1 MKKCCYWLFCMEG
14 IYMKHPNSSIFI
26 NLLMTT
32 KNLYF
37 FAQGERNC
45 IIMKFDY
52 KTMAISSLE
61 SLMEKWER
69 FFQEYCKDKIESAAL
84 LYPEKKSL
92 VLDYWDIDKYD
103 AELGEYLL
111 EKPYTAI
118 FTAEEALKRIDVAGE
133 APPLHFRVK
142 NLPETRKIEIRDLR
156 AIHLGKFIS
165 VSGLVKKVTEVRP
178 KLQDAAFQ
186 CRRCGAIIKVPQE
199 ENVLTEPAECYADQG
214 GCGRKSSFKLLTDKS
229 EFIDSQKIE
238 LQESP
243 EGLRGG
249 AQPMRLVIYLED
261 DLVGDVVPG
270 DRITVNGI
278 LRVQARR
285 TGKLKLTEFN
295 KVMDAVSIEI
305 KDQAFEEI
313 AISEEDEKKIKEV
326 SKDPMLYEKIRNSI
340 APTIYGLEMEKEALA
355 LQLFGGV
362 PKTMPDGTRIRGDIH
377 ILLVGDPG
385 TAKSQL
391 LRYISQLAPRSIYTS
406 GKSSSAA
413 GLTASAVRSDEF
425 GEGRWTLE
433 AGALVL
439 ADMGIA
445 CVDEL
450 DKMSPKDRDALH
462 QAMEQQEISI
472 AKAGINATLKSR
484 CALLGA
490 ANPKFGRFDEY
501 APIADQINIPPAL
514 LSRFDLIFPL
524 TDKPDREKDEA
535 LATHILEVHKYGEML
550 SHEKDLEI
558 DKIKPV
564 FDPEFLRKYIAYAK
578 RNVFPVLTEEAMEK
592 IREYYVEMRAR
603 AKETVPF
610 TPRQL
615 EAFVRIAEAS
625 ARMRLSNVVTA
636 EDAERAIK
644 IVEYYLRK
652 VGIEREMGEFNIDI
666 ITTGITK
673 TQKDKMRIITDIIRE
688 ICKETDAPAP
698 LEEIVARAEDEGI
711 DKATVEKLISKM
723 RKEGIIFEPKH
734 GKFRLTS
741 E

>member
-1 MKKCCYWLFCMEG
+1 
-14 IYMKHPNSSIFI
+14 
-26 NLLMTT
+26 
-32 KNLYF
+32 
-37 FAQGERNC
+37 
-45 IIMKFDY
+45 
-52 KTMAISSLE
+52 MAISSLE
-61 SLMEKWER
+61 SLMERWER
-69 FFQEYCKDKIESAAL
+69 FFQEYCKDKIESVAL

-92 VLDYWDIDKYD
+92 LLDYWDIDRYD
-103 AELGEYLL
+103 SELGEYLL
-111 EKPYTAI
+111 EKPYRAI
-118 FTAEEALKRIDVAGE
+118 YAAEVALKRIDVAGE
-133 APPLHFRVK
+133 APPLHFRIK

-156 AIHLGKFIS
+156 ATHLGKFIA
-165 VSGLVKKVTEVRP
+165 VDGLVKKVTEVRP
-178 KLQDAAFQ
+178 KLRDAAFECQ
-186 CRRCGAIIKVPQE
+186 KCGAIIKVPQE
-199 ENVLTEPAECYADQG
+199 ENTITEPLECYSDQG
-214 GCGRKSSFKLLTDKS
+214 GCGRKSSFKLLTEES
-229 EFIDSQKIE
+229 VFIDSQKIE
-238 LQESP
+238 IQESP

-249 AQPMRLVIYLED
+249 AQPMRLVIHLED
-261 DLVGDVVPG
+261 DLVGDIVPG

-278 LRVQARR
+278 LRAQSRR
-285 TGKLKLTEFN
+285 SGRVKLTEFN
-295 KVMDAVSIEI
+295 KVMDANSIEI
-305 KDQAFEEI
+305 KEQAFEEI

-340 APTIYGLEMEKEALA
+340 APTIYGLETEKDALA

-362 PKTMPDGTRIRGDIH
+362 PKIMPDGTRIRGDIH

-439 ADMGIA
+439 ADLGIA

-462 QAMEQQEISI
+462 QAMEQQEISV

-501 APIADQINIPPAL
+501 SPLADQINIPPAL

-524 TDKPDREKDEA
+524 TDKPDKERDEA
-535 LATHILEVHKYGEML
+535 LASHILEVHKYGEIL
-550 SHEKDLEI
+550 ACDKEIEI
-558 DKIKPV
+558 DKIKPA

-578 RNVFPVLTEEAMEK
+578 RNVFPILTEEAMEK
-592 IREYYVEMRAR
+592 IKEYYVDMRAR
-603 AKETVPF
+603 SKETVPF

-615 EAFVRIAEAS
+615 EAFIRIAEAS

-652 VGIEREMGEFNIDI
+652 VGMEREIGDFNIDI

-673 TQKDKMRIITDIIRE
+673 TQKDKMKIITEIIRE
-688 ICKETDAPAP
+688 ICQEIEGPAP
-698 LEEIVARAEDEGI
+698 LEEIIERAKEEGM
-711 DKATVEKLISKM
+711 DKDTVEKLINKM

-734 GKFRLTS
+734 GKYRLTS